1 MNTMSRI
8 ASGAAGVLLGSFC
21 MIVAAADKPVAEASV
36 SSKEAI
42 MFSRAAGYERYM
54 GRWSRLLVPGYLDFA
69 GVRDGQRILDVGTGT
84 GAVALGIATR
94 TSSAEIVGIDPS
106 EAFLAAGKKQAASGR
121 IRFEVGDAEA
131 MRFPDASFD
140 QALSLLVLNF
150 VKNPE
155 KAIAEM
161 RRVTRPGG
169 TVSACVW
176 DYNEGMQMA
185 RFFWDE
191 AVALDLSMA
200 SKDQRNMKF
209 ARQGELG
216 DAWRTAGLTA
226 VKEQAL
232 VIDQRYANFADYWLP
247 FLEGAGAAG
256 AFVASLSP
264 ERRNEIES
272 RLRKR
277 MLGDRPDGP
286 FTLKGR
292 AWCVRGE
299 VTKPQP

>member
-1 MNTMSRI
+1 MKAMNRI
-8 ASGAAGVLLGSFC
+8 ASGFAGALMGCCC
-21 MIVAAADKPVAEASV
+21 MVVAAADKPAAEASV
-36 SSKEAI
+36 SSQEAK

-84 GAVALGIATR
+84 GAVALGIAAR

-106 EAFLAAGKKQAASGR
+106 EAFLAAGRKQAAASR
-121 IRFEVGDAEA
+121 VRFELGDAQA
-131 MRFPDASFD
+131 MPFPDASFD

-161 RRVTRPGG
+161 QRVTRPGG
-169 TVSACVW
+169 TVSGCVW

-191 AVALDLSMA
+191 AVALDPSMA
-200 SKDQRNMKF
+200 PKDQRNMKF

-226 VKEQAL
+226 VKEHAL

-264 ERRNEIES
+264 ERRHEIES

-299 VTKPQP
+299 SN

>member
-1 MNTMSRI
+1 MT
-8 ASGAAGVLLGSFC
+8 AVLLASHGLL
-21 MIVAAADKPVAEASV
+21 APAADKPAAEPDLKA
-36 SSKEAI
+36 KEAQ
-42 MFSRAAGYERYM
+42 MFSRSAGYERYM

-69 GVRDGQRILDVGTGT
+69 GVRDGQRVLDVGTGT
-84 GAVALGIATR
+84 GAVALAVEARTR
-94 TSSAEIVGIDPS
+94 SAEIVGIDLS
-106 EAFLAAGKKQAASGR
+106 EAFLAAARKSAASGR
-121 IRFEVGDAEA
+121 VRFEVGDAQA
-131 MRFPDASFD
+131 LRFPDASFD
-140 QALSLLVLNF
+140 QTLSLLVLNF
-150 VKNPE
+150 VKDPS
-155 KAIAEM
+155 KAIAEL

-169 TVSACVW
+169 TASACVW

-191 AVALDLSMA
+191 AVALDPSMA
-200 SKDQRNMKF
+200 PKDQRNMKF

-216 DAWRTAGLTA
+216 DAWRKAGLVG

-232 VIDQRYANFADYWLP
+232 VIDQRYSSFDDYWLP

-256 AFVASLSP
+256 AFVASLTP
-264 ERRNEIES
+264 ERRREIES
-272 RLRKR
+272 RLRNR

-299 VTKPQP
+299 VS

>member
-8 ASGAAGVLLGSFC
+8 ATGVAGVLLGSYC
-21 MIVAAADKPVAEASV
+21 LVVSAADQPAPEASV
-36 SSKEAI
+36 LSKEAQ

-84 GAVALGIATR
+84 GAVALAIEAR
-94 TSSAEIVGIDPS
+94 TASAEIVGIDLS
-106 EAFLAAGKKQAASGR
+106 EAFLAAGKKEARSGR
-121 IRFEVGDAEA
+121 VSFEVGDAQA

-140 QALSLLVLNF
+140 QTLSLLVLNF
-150 VKNPE
+150 IKSPE

-191 AVALDLSMA
+191 AVALDPSMV

-216 DAWRTAGLTA
+216 EAWRKAGLTQ
-226 VKEQAL
+226 VREQAL
-232 VIDQRYANFADYWLP
+232 VIDQRYSNFADYWLP

-256 AFVASLSP
+256 AFVASLAP
-264 ERRNEIES
+264 ERRQEIES

-292 AWCVRGE
+292 AWCVRGQ
-299 VTKPQP
+299 VN

>member
-1 MNTMSRI
+1 MNVMSRI
-8 ASGAAGVLLGSFC
+8 VCGVVAVLLGSYC
-21 MIVAAADKPVAEASV
+21 AIVTAADKPAAEASV
-36 SSKEAI
+36 PSKEAQ

-84 GAVALGIATR
+84 GAVALAIEAR
-94 TSSAEIVGIDPS
+94 TGRAEIVGIDPS
-106 EAFLAAGKKQAASGR
+106 QAFLAAGRKQAASGR
-121 IRFEVGDAEA
+121 VRFEVGDAQA
-131 MRFPDASFD
+131 MPFPDASFD
-140 QALSLLVLNF
+140 QTLSLLVLNF
-150 VKNPE
+150 VKNPA

-169 TVSACVW
+169 TVSGCVW

-191 AVALDLSMA
+191 AVALDPSMA
-200 SKDQRNMKF
+200 SKDQRHMRF

-216 DAWRTAGLTA
+216 EAWRTAGLTG
-226 VKEQAL
+226 VREHAL
-232 VIDQRYANFADYWLP
+232 VIDQRYSNFDDYWLP

-256 AFVASLSP
+256 AFVASLAP
-264 ERRNEIES
+264 ERRQEIES

-299 VTKPQP
+299 VK

>member
-1 MNTMSRI
+1 MTIVSRI
-8 ASGAAGVLLGSFC
+8 AGVVAGVLLGSHC
-21 MIVAAADKPVAEASV
+21 LLVAAADKPVAQASV
-36 SSKEAI
+36 TSKEAQ

-84 GAVALGIATR
+84 GAVALTIEAR
-94 TSSAEIVGIDPS
+94 TGSAEIVGIDPS
-106 EAFLAAGKKQAASGR
+106 EAFLAAGKKQATSGR
-121 IRFEVGDAEA
+121 IRFEVGDAQA
-131 MRFPDASFD
+131 LGLPDASFD
-140 QALSLLVLNF
+140 QTLSLLVLNF
-150 VKNPE
+150 VNNPE
-155 KAIAEM
+155 KAITEM

-169 TVSACVW
+169 TVSSCVW

-191 AVALDLSMA
+191 AVALDPSMA
-200 SKDQRNMKF
+200 PKDQRNMKF

-216 DAWRTAGLTA
+216 DAWRKAGLA
-226 VKEQAL
+226 GVREHAL
-232 VIDQRYANFADYWLP
+232 VIDQRYSNFDDYWLP

-256 AFVASLSP
+256 AFVAALSP
-264 ERRNEIES
+264 ERRNQIES

-299 VTKPQP
+299 VN

>member
-1 MNTMSRI
+1 MNRI
-8 ASGAAGVLLGSFC
+8 AAGITGVLLGGYC
-21 MIVAAADKPVAEASV
+21 LLVAAADKPAAEPSL
-36 SSKEAI
+36 SSKEAQ

-84 GAVALGIATR
+84 GAVALAIEARTR
-94 TSSAEIVGIDPS
+94 SAEIVGIDPS
-106 EAFLAAGKKQAASGR
+106 EAFLAAARKNAASSR
-121 IRFEVGDAEA
+121 VRFEVGDAQA
-131 MRFPDASFD
+131 LRFPDASFD
-140 QALSLLVLNF
+140 QTLSLLVLNF
-150 VKNPE
+150 VKDPS

-169 TVSACVW
+169 TASACVW

-191 AVALDLSMA
+191 AVALDPSMA
-200 SKDQRNMKF
+200 PKDQRNMKF

-216 DAWRTAGLTA
+216 DAWRKAGLKG
-226 VKEQAL
+226 VEEHAL
-232 VIDQRYANFADYWLP
+232 VIDQPYSNFNDYWLP

-256 AFVASLSP
+256 AFVASLAP
-264 ERRNEIES
+264 ERRQELES

-286 FTLKGR
+286 FSLKGR

-299 VTKPQP
+299 AP

>member
-1 MNTMSRI
+1 MAKGFT
-8 ASGAAGVLLGSFC
+8 GVLLGGSC
-21 MIVAAADKPVAEASV
+21 LLAQAADKPAAQAGPP
-36 SSKEAI
+36 SKEAQ

-54 GRWSRLLVPGYLDFA
+54 GRWSRRLVPGYLEFA
-69 GVRDGQRILDVGTGT
+69 GVRDAQRILDVGTGT
-84 GAVALGIATR
+84 GAVALAIEARTR
-94 TSSAEIVGIDPS
+94 SAEIVGVDLS
-106 EAFLAAGKKQAASGR
+106 EAFLAAARQDAASGR
-121 IRFEVGDAEA
+121 VRFEVGDAQA
-131 MRFPDASFD
+131 LHYPDASFD

-150 VKNPE
+150 VKDPS

-169 TVSACVW
+169 GVSACVW

-191 AVALDLSMA
+191 AVALDPAMA
-200 SKDQRNMKF
+200 PKDQRHMKF

-216 DAWRTAGLTA
+216 DAWRKAGLKG
-226 VKEQAL
+226 VKEHAV
-232 VIDQRYANFADYWLP
+232 VIDQPYSNFDDYWLP

-256 AFVASLSP
+256 AFVASLAP
-264 ERRNEIES
+264 ERRREIES

-286 FTLKGR
+286 FSLKGR

-299 VTKPQP
+299 VP